1 MCGVSTLLA
10 FLQNYSDLWCHHVA
24 VNVSAREMLVGTT
37 RVHRSRVYRTR
48 PIRAAI
54 LCTILGMATILVGNP
69 SLAIP
74 LVVGAFFAGLCDTA
88 EPVGDHWRSMS
99 WTTMWLTVGTV
110 LGGLSSNIGYFE
122 LFTVAG
128 FAFCCGIAGV
138 VGQRG
143 ALNGMLALVMFS
155 IFAGTPARGHSIA
168 IDGMF
173 VALGGAIHL
182 IVVVAASFIVD
193 RSKLQSNAGPTSS
206 FWVRLRSGFSRP
218 HHFLRHGLRLALA
231 MVIATAL
238 SDVLEWPH
246 EYWIPMTVAWVS
258 RPDFTGTTTRIIE
271 RFAGTVLGI
280 AAALLFIDGF
290 ALHDYWLC
298 VVAGAGVG
306 LCLAFVRANY
316 SISVIGVTLVIISL
330 FALQGE
336 SVGETLAYRLAATT
350 LACVIAAL
358 ASVIWMRS
366 TA

>member
-1 MCGVSTLLA
+1 
-10 FLQNYSDLWCHHVA
+10 
-24 VNVSAREMLVGTT
+24 
-37 RVHRSRVYRTR
+37 
-48 PIRAAI
+48 
-54 LCTILGMATILVGNP
+54 MATIFAGEP

-74 LVVGAFFAGLCDTA
+74 LVVGALFSGLCDTA

-99 WTTMWLTVGTV
+99 WTTVWLTVGTV
-110 LGGLSSNIGYFE
+110 FGGLSSNLGYLE

-155 IFAGTPARGHSIA
+155 IFAGTPARGHSIF
-168 IDGMF
+168 IDGLF

-182 IVVVAASFIVD
+182 ILVVASSLISD
-193 RSKLQSNAGPTSS
+193 RSKLQSNAGPTSN
-206 FWVRLRSGFSRP
+206 FWSRLRSGFSTP
-218 HHFLRHGLRLALA
+218 HNFLRHGLRLALA
-231 MVIATAL
+231 MVVATAL
-238 SDVLEWPH
+238 SDFLEWPH
-246 EYWIPMTVAWVS
+246 QYWIPMTVAWVS
-258 RPDFTGTTTRIIE
+258 RPDFTGTTTRVIE

-290 ALHDYWLC
+290 ALHSYWLC
-298 VVAGAGVG
+298 AVAGAGVG

-336 SVGETLAYRLAATT
+336 SVAETLAYRLAATT
-350 LACVIAAL
+350 VACVLAAL

-366 TA
+366 TD